1 MSDFIYDW
9 VVRICKPAFQI
20 SSSPVVLHRERLNHP
35 GAYVLAP
42 THTSAYDVPCLMKE
56 SPRRLDFVSVTELY
70 RKPLVAA
77 FFNSMNVF
85 PLDRSRPD
93 SPTVRKIL
101 QRLREGRAVVMFP
114 EGRIRRPDE
123 SVLNGGDMKPGV
135 AKIAHLASV
144 PVIPAVLIDTGLYA
158 RAASWLPVRGTRFG
172 IAFGQPLR
180 APADMG
186 EADSREALLTSIR
199 RSYRELNAELLQA
212 MGDAGPTWWH
222 RLTHGGRHPATAG
235 GK

>member
-20 SSSPVVLHRERLNHP
+20 SSSPVVLHRERLRQP
-35 GAYVLAP
+35 GAYILAP

-70 RKPLVAA
+70 RNPLVAA
-77 FFNSMNVF
+77 FFNSVNVF
-85 PLDRSRPD
+85 PLDRGRPD

-101 QRLREGRAVVMFP
+101 QRLRQGRAVVMFP

-135 AKIAHLASV
+135 AKIAQLADV
-144 PVIPAVLIDTGLYA
+144 PVVPAVLIDTGLYA
-158 RAASWLPVRGTRFG
+158 KPMSWMPVRGTRFG
-172 IAFGQPLR
+172 IAVGQPLF
-180 APADMG
+180 APAAADDA
-186 EADSREALLTSIR
+186 EARAALLASIR
-199 RSYRELNAELLQA
+199 RSYRDLHAELLQA
-212 MGDAGPTWWH
+212 MGEAGPTWWQRLAH
-222 RLTHGGRHPATAG
+222 RHHHPAAAG
-235 GK
+235 K